1 MFIVLLR
8 FAGDKSKA
16 GPLMK
21 AHNEW
26 IQRGFDEGVFVLVGS
41 LQPNQGGVVLAHNIS
56 RADLQTRLNADPFVA
71 EGVVHA
77 EILELTSSRT
87 DARLDFLR

>member
-1 MFIVLLR
+1 MFIALLR
-8 FAGDKSKA
+8 VAGDKSKA

-26 IQRGFDEGVFVLVGS
+26 IQQGFDEGVCILVGR
-41 LQPNQGGVVLAHNIS
+41 LQPNQGGAVIAHNIS

-77 EILELTSSRT
+77 EILELTPSRAA
-87 DARLDFLR
+87 ARLDFLR